1 MFSENIINGTQ
12 ELTMVPKIML
22 KGGALKRTPLMDLR
36 NLSDFSEF

>member
-22 KGGALKRTPLMDLR
+22 KVASGPFLDPQNDE
-36 NLSDFSEF
+36 N